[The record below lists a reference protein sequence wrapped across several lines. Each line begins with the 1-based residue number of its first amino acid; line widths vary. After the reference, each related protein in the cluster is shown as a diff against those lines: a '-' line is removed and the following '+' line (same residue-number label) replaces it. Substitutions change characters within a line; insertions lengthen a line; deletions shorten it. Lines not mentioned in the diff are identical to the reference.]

1 MSADSNQYVD
11 HLGRKNSVRNENR
24 LAAFLRNLKNSGGAL
39 TEDLTCTVDGGVG
52 GVPETTFYE
61 AGTTLELIIRELLTG
76 VPALSLS
83 TLILKDGATV
93 IATGESGAYA
103 AGTNV
108 SVTNITFV
116 ISDSEGLVT
125 TETGTFVP
133 GSSLADETG
142 VTLVEGANAFDN
154 TDVTYGAT
162 TSDAPF
168 SWSNAFETK
177 TIKIEAVASDG
188 TNLMAQKQ
196 LRFAQPAFL
205 LNCTNS
211 LAPGAIEPAFA
222 ALIPTLFAAPTR
234 VSFVTKVQATT
245 KYNSSGVQFSNV
257 ETGWGGQPA
266 GSISHFFCIPA
277 AAGATPTGFT
287 GYQIGGNSATGDFT
301 DLGTHNLDLYTLG
314 LSTDAGATAVPYL
327 IGMWNTQSAITDQN
341 AITFL

>member
-1 MSADSNQYVD
+1 MSAESNQYVD

-52 GVPETTFYE
+52 GVPETTFYA

-76 VPALSLS
+76 VPTLSLS

-116 ISDSEGLVT
+116 ISDTEGLVT

-133 GSSLADETG
+133 GSSLTDETG
-142 VTLVEGANAFDN
+142 VPLVEGANAFDN

-168 SWSNAFETK
+168 TWTNAFETK

-205 LNCTNS
+205 INSTNVIPAAS
-211 LAPGAIEPAFA
+211 MSAVFSGLKGA
-222 ALIPTLFAAPTR
+222 LFGTAQR
-234 VSFVTKVQATT
+234 ESFVSKVQATA
-245 KYNSSGVQFSNV
+245 KYNSVGVQFSNV
-257 ETGWGGQPA
+257 ETGWGSYPA
-266 GSISHFFCIPA
+266 ASISHFFCIPA
-277 AAGATPTGFT
+277 ATGATPTVFT
-287 GYQIGGNSATGDFT
+287 GYQVGGNSATGDFT
-301 DLGTHNLDLYTLG
+301 DLGTHTLDLYTYG
-314 LSTDAGATAVPYL
+314 LSTDTGATAVSYRV
-327 IGMWNTQSAITDQN
+327 GMWNTQSAITDQN